1 MLIDELMQTIW
12 YQLKKRCWFSL
23 AKWLSS
29 SVLEDNHNIYVQVIF
44 PICGGVG
51 PKPQVWEKASH
62 MRAKALTHSHT
73 CGGQPYR
80 GENVLPVKFRRDI
93 VRVGGSYRVA
103 IPREIMEALH
113 LKVHDKVEIS
123 LTDGETA
130 ILIRPAQEEEVKED
144 G

>member
-1 MLIDELMQTIW
+1 M
-12 YQLKKRCWFSL
+12 
-23 AKWLSS
+23 
-29 SVLEDNHNIYVQVIF
+29 
-44 PICGGVG
+44 
-51 PKPQVWEKASH
+51 
-62 MRAKALTHSHT
+62 
-73 CGGQPYR
+73 
-80 GENVLPVKFRRDI
+80 PVKFRRDI